1 MEQSFSPNPPA
12 PGATLP
18 ADRNRWTPERQRLFL
33 ASLLA
38 TGNVTHAARAVG
50 MSAASAHRLRRRLD
64 GTPFDQAWGRA
75 LALYVRSLRRRPE
88 NRDSTGAS
96 LMRRWRVALIRQ
108 DAFNDPTVA
117 SMAPGRRMAPNP
129 ARKIRP
135 ETV

>member
-75 LALYVRSLRRRPE
+75 LALYAQSLADPFAGAPKIVTQQARR
-88 NRDSTGAS
+88 
-96 LMRRWRVALIRQ
+96 
-108 DAFNDPTVA
+108 
-117 SMAPGRRMAPNP
+117 
-129 ARKIRP
+129 
-135 ETV
+135 